1 MRWCFSW
8 YRAVAPGGDSADGVC
23 ACSLTVVLVKAKWMV
38 RVTVTVIPVAVL
50 LRGISKALITILVSI
65 AMALENNDVVLCRWW
80 WARQS
85 AAMERNN
92 LIAGVK

>member
-1 MRWCFSW
+1 M
-8 YRAVAPGGDSADGVC
+8 
-23 ACSLTVVLVKAKWMV
+23 
-38 RVTVTVIPVAVL
+38 TVIPVAVL

-65 AMALENNDVVLCRWW
+65 AMALEHNDVVHCRWW

>member
-1 MRWCFSW
+1 MHLFSHC
-8 YRAVAPGGDSADGVC
+8 RTGEGQVDGEGQ
-23 ACSLTVVLVKAKWMV
+23 
-38 RVTVTVIPVAVL
+38 VTVIPVAVL
-50 LRGISKALITILVSI
+50 LQGISKALITILVSI
-65 AMALENNDVVLCRWW
+65 ATALEHNDVVHCRWW